1 MPRSRG
7 VSKDAGGNEC
17 LRLVVSS
24 RIVVSRRIPLMI
36 GSHRN
41 GRQEE
46 PFETTSVQ
54 LQPLKGNFCRGKR

>member
-24 RIVVSRRIPLMI
+24 RIVVSRCLPLMI

-41 GRQEE
+41 GPQEE
-46 PFETTSVQ
+46 PFETTSMQ
-54 LQPLKGNFCRGKR
+54 LQPLKGNFCRGNR

>member
-1 MPRSRG
+1 
-7 VSKDAGGNEC
+7 
-17 LRLVVSS
+17 
-24 RIVVSRRIPLMI
+24 VVSRRIPLMI